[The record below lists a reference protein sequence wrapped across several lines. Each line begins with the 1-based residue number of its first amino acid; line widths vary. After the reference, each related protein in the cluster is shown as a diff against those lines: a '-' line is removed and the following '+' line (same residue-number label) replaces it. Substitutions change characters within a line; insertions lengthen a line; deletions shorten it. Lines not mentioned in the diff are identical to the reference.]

1 MVTVNRRTAYA
12 PPPGPEDAPGLD
24 ADDWRRRAACRGEDP
39 EQFFPVSSAGPAL
52 AQIAEVKN
60 ICARCPVR
68 AACLRFAL
76 VTGQDYGIW
85 GGLTEEKRRQLR
97 RAGLLVPCLPCAPVL
112 RRPATGKGQQQPR
125 CRLSALGKA
134 APSRLQSRA
143 PRQRKASISPVGPSI
158 PSLRQESAPERVVTG
173 ACGFLL
179 RRFPGRRSGVNEARK
194 ETASPGH

>member
-125 CRLSALGKA
+125 CRLSALGRQRRHG
-134 APSRLQSRA
+134 SSRA
-143 PRQRKASISPVGPSI
+143 RRNSGSEPVTGRSFNPFPAPGIRAGTGSHR
-158 PSLRQESAPERVVTG
+158 SLRVS
-173 ACGFLL
+173 F
-179 RRFPGRRSGVNEARK
+179 RRFPGRDA
-194 ETASPGH
+194 PG